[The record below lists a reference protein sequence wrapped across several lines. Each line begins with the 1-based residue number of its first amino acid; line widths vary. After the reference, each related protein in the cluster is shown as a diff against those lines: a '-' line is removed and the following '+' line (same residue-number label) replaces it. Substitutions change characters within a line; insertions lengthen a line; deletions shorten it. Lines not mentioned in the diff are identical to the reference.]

1 MRRSLLNRSIS
12 GEVIELKKTS
22 FKAKNICV
30 VMTFTVAVLFFFTGL
45 WQIGLYKKLK
55 NNCTCTTTGVV
66 ATDGKKSRTQEYIEV
81 ETDQYFSQEYIYA
94 SNRAEKKG
102 DEVIIHYDKNN
113 TENYYINDR
122 VNEYKVNAYFIFLMS
137 VFMLMLTIFL
147 AIVIRKQFKKLQ
159 SRKK

>member
-1 MRRSLLNRSIS
+1 M
-12 GEVIELKKTS
+12 KKTN

-66 ATDGKKSRTQEYIEV
+66 ANEAHYFGGKRTRTQEYIEV
-81 ETDQYFSQEYIYA
+81 ETDQYFSQGYIYA
-94 SNRAEKKG
+94 GNRAEKKG

-122 VNEYKVNAYFIFLMS
+122 VNEYKVNAVFSLASS
-137 VFMLMLTIFL
+137 VFMLMLTVFL
-147 AIVIRKQFKKLQ
+147 AIVIRKQFKKSQ